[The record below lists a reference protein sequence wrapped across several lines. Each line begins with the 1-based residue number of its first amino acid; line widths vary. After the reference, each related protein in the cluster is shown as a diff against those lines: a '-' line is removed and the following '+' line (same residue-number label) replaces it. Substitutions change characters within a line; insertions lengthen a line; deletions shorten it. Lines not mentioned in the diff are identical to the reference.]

1 MLCFCI
7 CSFLVAEDIQKLG
20 QTGTMICQTGDAGMY
35 ELDYSK
41 MGARICQV
49 RKLKGLSQ
57 IELAKKC
64 GISLSFMGHIERGTK
79 KMSMDTFATL
89 CRELE
94 TDADGLL
101 WGVAQPSEAAIQGM
115 WKRLDQK
122 KEDSYSMYIRIMKS
136 VAEIMNET

>member
-1 MLCFCI
+1 MHYVCH
-7 CSFLVAEDIQKLG
+7 FLLARETQKFG
-20 QTGTMICQTGDAGMY
+20 QTGDTGMY

-41 MGARICQV
+41 MGARICQI
-49 RKLKGLSQ
+49 RKLRGLSQ

-94 TDADGLL
+94 TDADALL
-101 WGVAQPSEAAIQGM
+101 WGVPQPSEAAMRGM
-115 WKRLDQK
+115 WGQK
-122 KEDSYSMYIRIMKS
+122 EQKDSDSYSMYIRIMKS
-136 VAEIMNET
+136 VADIMRSS